1 MKKLLPDGISD
12 FKTLIENNYYYVDK
26 TPFISEVGK
35 NVGKTLLFTRPRR
48 FGKTLNMSML
58 KYFFDIRGAEENK
71 NLFKNLKIEETSYF
85 KNQGKFPVI
94 FISMKDIKGDTWE
107 KLFESLKI
115 KIANL
120 FSEYRFI
127 LKDLD
132 KIDTN
137 FIEKIILDNNVS
149 EVILSECLFT
159 FVNILK
165 EYYNKKVIVFI
176 DEYDAPLVSAY
187 KYGYYKEAKN
197 FFSNLYGSV
206 LKDNTSLQIGVV
218 TGIIRVVRAGIFS
231 DLNNLSE
238 HSILDKEYDEYFG
251 FLEKEV
257 TEALK
262 YYEIDYKLDEVHS
275 WYNGYRFGD
284 IKVYNPW
291 SILKFLSQKEFKSYW
306 IDTSDNYLIKDIL
319 KSADR
324 ETFDKLNH
332 LLLGEKVEEEI
343 TGKSTLQEVLEA
355 HDLWELLLFSGYLTI
370 DKKIEDDIY
379 TIKIPNNEVRK
390 FFKDSFIEISFGT
403 NLTFKRLINSLLN
416 NEIEKFE
423 NSLQEVLLKYMS
435 FYDVSSLEKVYHS
448 FILGLIIYLEGKY
461 HINSNGESGFG
472 RYDIII
478 EPLNKNLRGFIL
490 EFKVADSKE
499 ALETKV
505 EEALQQIEDK
515 KYYIELEKRE
525 IKNISFL
532 GIAFYKKLVKIKAK
546 EYRKL

>member
-94 FISMKDIKGDTWE
+94 FISMKDMKGLTWE
-107 KLFESLKI
+107 ETLKKIKELIKDLYSEFIFLRESLDFIKQKDFD
-115 KIANL
+115 KIALMENNGN
-120 FSEYRFI
+120 FENS
-127 LKDLD
+127 LKYLA
-132 KIDTN
+132 
-137 FIEKIILDNNVS
+137 
-149 EVILSECLFT
+149 T
-159 FVNILK
+159 FLK
-165 EYYNKKVIVFI
+165 EYYNQKVIVLI

-251 FLEKEV
+251 FLEEEV

-262 YYEIDYKLDEVHS
+262 YYETDYKLDEVHS

-324 ETFDKLNH
+324 ETFDKLNN
-332 LLLGEKVEEEI
+332 LLFGKKVEEEI

-355 HDLWELLLFSGYLTI
+355 HDLCELLLFSGYLTI

-379 TIKIPNNEVRK
+379 TIKIPNNEVKK

-403 NLTFKRLINSLLN
+403 NLTFKRLINSLLD

-423 NSLQEVLLKYMS
+423 KNLQEVLLKYMS
-435 FYDVSSLEKVYHS
+435 FYDISSLEKIYHS

-461 HINSNGESGFG
+461 YINSNGESGLG

-499 ALETKV
+499 TLEIKV